1 MFERYTERAR
11 RVLFFA
17 RYEASQLGSIS
28 IETEHLLL
36 GLIREGKGLT
46 SRIFARSHLSLESIR
61 KEIEGR
67 TVFREKV
74 STSVEI
80 PFSAETKRV
89 LQFAAE
95 EADRLLHNYIGTEH
109 LLLGIL
115 REERSVAATILMEKG
130 MRLNTVR
137 EDIVALLNE
146 KTTLTR
152 VKETPLLAE
161 FSRDLTEAAMKNQLD
176 PLVGRHI
183 EIERVQQVLCR
194 RTKNNAVLIGEP
206 GVGKTAIVEGLAQ
219 KIVYGDVPHFLA
231 DKRLLALDI
240 SLIVAGTKYRG
251 QFEER
256 LKAIMKE
263 LTENPNI
270 IVFID
275 ELHTLVGAGSAE
287 GSLDAANIL
296 KPALSRGEIRCIGAT
311 TPSEYRKYIEKDRS
325 LERRF
330 QAIKVDPPNERE
342 TIEVLMGVKDR
353 YETFHHVEYTT
364 EAIEAAVYQSS
375 RYITD
380 RFLPDKAIDLVDEAG
395 ARAKLREAGY
405 SEEFGEINR
414 SIRVAVEQMETA
426 VSEKNF
432 EKAQF
437 YREQEVQA
445 RENLQFVREKFDVKS
460 STRRVVVGKGEIDE
474 VVSKWTGVPLTSI
487 NQDEG
492 DKLLHMEDALHNRVI
507 SQDAAISALSRAI
520 RRSRAGLKS
529 PNRPVGSF
537 IFLGPTGVGKTE
549 LARAIANFLFGSDHA
564 LIRFDMSEYMEKHS
578 VSKLIGSPPGYVGHE
593 EGGQLTEKVKRN
605 PYSVVLLDEV
615 EKAHPDLFN
624 ILLQVFEDGHLTDGL
639 GNRVNFK
646 NTIIIMTSNIGAR
659 FIQKKA
665 SLGFQSADSGVI
677 SPQRQRHGARR
688 GEEDVQ
694 PGVHQPHRRDHR
706 LRGALGRRP
715 PDHHQAAREAGERQ
729 PGRPPAPPRARAGS
743 HRLDHRADVQG
754 SLVRRPSAAP
764 RDPALYRG
772 SAVRGAHPRAPQ
784 GGRHPGVPRCGE
796 PGVPSGRRDRE
807 RPPAGLTRLRMGGPC
822 HGYGAAS
829 ARPLGSLARLRSSK
843 LMAWPLPGPSVR
855 AAAGRSQ
862 PPIMRVFALLLVAL
876 AAAGEVR
883 AQTPPAGTPVRPGP
897 VRRRRAIFPR
907 RSAARP
913 SRRPAGCPRPAPAR
927 SSTRSCSASR
937 SRAEAP

>member
-46 SRIFARSHLSLESIR
+46 SRIFARSHLSLETIR

-80 PFSAETKRV
+80 PFSTETKRV
-89 LQFAAE
+89 LQHAAE

-115 REERSVAATILMEKG
+115 REDRSVAASILSEKG
-130 MRLNTVR
+130 MRLSTVR
-137 EDIVALLNE
+137 EDIVQLLNE

-161 FSRDLTEAAMKNQLD
+161 FSRDLTEGAMKNQLD
-176 PLVGRHI
+176 PLVGRGS
-183 EIERVQQVLCR
+183 ELERVQQVLCR

-219 KIVYGDVPHFLA
+219 KISCGDVPHFLA
-231 DKRLLALDI
+231 DKRIVALDI

-330 QAIKVDPPNERE
+330 QAVRVDPPTEGE
-342 TIEVLMGVKDR
+342 TLEILMGVKDR
-353 YETFHHVEYTT
+353 YETFHRVTYTR
-364 EAIEAAVYQSS
+364 EAIEAAVHQSS
-375 RYITD
+375 RYIND

-405 SEEFGEINR
+405 SEEFSEINNR
-414 SIRVAVEQMETA
+414 VRVAVEQMESATA
-426 VSEKNF
+426 KKDYER
-432 EKAQF
+432 AQF
-437 YREQEVQA
+437 FREQEVLA
-445 RENLQFVREKFDVKS
+445 RENLQFVKEKFDVKS
-460 STRRVVVGKGEIDE
+460 GAHKVEVDKEDIDE
-474 VVSKWTGVPLTSI
+474 VVSKWTGVPITSI
-487 NQDEG
+487 NQDES
-492 DKLLHMEDALHNRVI
+492 DKLLNMEAHLHRRVI
-507 SQDAAISALSRAI
+507 SQEKAISALARAI

-529 PNRPVGSF
+529 PTRPVGSF
-537 IFLGPTGVGKTE
+537 VFLGPTGVGKTE
-549 LARAIANFLFGSDHA
+549 LARALTSFLFGSDVA

-593 EGGQLTEKVKRN
+593 EGGQLTEKVKRH
-605 PYSVVLLDEV
+605 PYSVVLLDEI

-639 GNRVNFK
+639 GTRVNFK
-646 NTIIIMTSNIGAR
+646 NTIVIMTSNIGAR
-659 FIQKKA
+659 YIQKQA
-665 SLGFQSADSGVI
+665 SMGFQSADVKDIQRSVSEMVLGEVKRTFNPEFVNRVDEIIVFEALSDDDLRKITEMLIEQLNRNLLDRDLQISIAPEVI
-677 SPQRQRHGARR
+677 
-688 GEEDVQ
+688 DWII
-694 PGVHQPHRRDHR
+694 DTT
-706 LRGALGRRP
+706 
-715 PDHHQAAREAGERQ
+715 
-729 PGRPPAPPRARAGS
+729 
-743 HRLDHRADVQG
+743 
-754 SLVRRPSAAP
+754 
-764 RDPALYRG
+764 
-772 SAVRGAHPRAPQ
+772 
-784 GGRHPGVPRCGE
+784 C
-796 PGVPSGRRDRE
+796 RDRS
-807 RPPAGLTRLRMGGPC
+807 
-822 HGYGAAS
+822 YG
-829 ARPLGSLARLRSSK
+829 ARPL
-843 LMAWPLPGPSVR
+843 
-855 AAAGRSQ
+855 
-862 PPIMRVFALLLVAL
+862 
-876 AAAGEVR
+876 
-883 AQTPPAGTPVRPGP
+883 
-897 VRRRRAIFPR
+897 RRAIQRYVEDPLSEELIR
-907 RSAARP
+907 GRLQNGKVEVYLE
-913 SRRPAGCPRPAPAR
+913 AGAVACRMAGQTVEGQPLA
-927 SSTRSCSASR
+927 
-937 SRAEAP
+937 